1 MSVKLQ
7 SQKGFYKFPI
17 NFEKNP
23 MNENVTSFTQGEV
36 LDHVSSIVDNIDTF
50 EGVFPGVGNL
60 RDIGNVSPFGLRFV
74 QHSGP
79 INLALFNLTNKQY
92 DMNEAV
98 ADAGVEY
105 IRFKREFLKVANE
118 LGFEGEDKQHVDKVL
133 GKVFETSVKSDAYY
147 FSDMVPFGGDT
158 LMDFTIEDASQTIFP
173 ITRAVDFTQLNAN
186 AILVYLDDKQLL
198 KDKEYTINTEGF
210 VELKIAVKA
219 NQNLK
224 VYEYESTEAM
234 IILT

>member
-1 MSVKLQ
+1 M
-7 SQKGFYKFPI
+7 
-17 NFEKNP
+17 
-23 MNENVTSFTQGEV
+23 
-36 LDHVSSIVDNIDTF
+36 
-50 EGVFPGVGNL
+50 FPGVGNL
-60 RDIGNVSPFGLRFV
+60 RDIGNVSWFEICTALD
-74 QHSGP
+74 P

-158 LMDFTIEDASQTIFP
+158 LMDFTIEDASKQYF
-173 ITRAVDFTQLNAN
+173 LLLELL
-186 AILVYLDDKQLL
+186 ILH
-198 KDKEYTINTEGF
+198 N
-210 VELKIAVKA
+210 
-219 NQNLK
+219 
-224 VYEYESTEAM
+224 
-234 IILT
+234 